1 MVSLYPWVK
10 GKPSTSRV
18 YLEDSYVEELDVRVL
33 DYVLEKG
40 SKYYVVFDKTIF
52 HPKSGG

>member
-1 MVSLYPWVK
+1 MVNLYSWVK

-18 YLEDSYVEELDVRVL
+18 YLEDSYVKELDARVL

-40 SKYYVVFDKTIF
+40 VQLLY
-52 HPKSGG
+52 